1 MPEPCAVIH
10 APRLDLVPM
19 TPQFMRSMHGAD
31 WTAASRLLGLGIPGE
46 WRTGTWPWR
55 QWLGTRAAEAEADAT
70 FIPWLPRVQV
80 LRPADGSAAGPAVVG
95 EVCFHGPP
103 DEAGR
108 VEIGY
113 SVVSAYRRRGFAEE
127 AVRAL
132 TESADREHGVTRF
145 RAAIAPANTPSLN
158 LIRKLGF
165 TQVGSHIHEVFGEQ
179 LIFHRDGVPG

>member
-1 MPEPCAVIH
+1 MPEPCSVIH

-19 TPQFMRSMHGAD
+19 TPQFMRAMHRAD
-31 WTAASRLLGLGIPGE
+31 WTAASHLLGAEIPGE
-46 WRTGTWPWR
+46 WRTGNWPWR

-70 FIPWLPRVQV
+70 YLPWLPHVQL
-80 LRPADGSAAGPAVVG
+80 LRPDDGTTEPAVVG

-103 DEAGR
+103 DETGR

-132 TESADREHGVTRF
+132 TASAAREHGVTRF
-145 RAAIAPANTPSLN
+145 RAGIAPDNTPSLN

-165 TQVGSHIHEVFGEQ
+165 TRVGSYRHEALGEQ
-179 LIFHRDGVPG
+179 LIFHRDGLPS